1 MEVFMNSFLARARYA
16 APALAL
22 AMAIPAVAQ
31 AAPGYTDSRV
41 ALRAGPGG
49 DYPRIITL
57 QRNARVNIH
66 GCIRRYDWCDVS
78 VAGIRG
84 WVPADELMFRYRGR
98 PVRVMEYGP
107 RISLPT
113 LTFSFDTYWDNNYRR
128 SNFYRDRDRYRAVWR
143 RDMDRDGIPNQF
155 DRDRDGDG
163 VRNNRDRRPNDPSV
177 NRVDRDLDN
186 DGIRNDRDR
195 DRDGDG
201 TPNNRD
207 VRPNN
212 PRVDQVDRDLDN
224 DGVRNDRDRDRDGDG
239 VRNRNDAAPSN
250 PRRD

>member
-1 MEVFMNSFLARARYA
+1 MSTVLARARYA

-22 AMAIPAVAQ
+22 AMAFPAVAQ

-49 DYPRIITL
+49 EYPRIATL

-78 VAGIRG
+78 VGRARG

-113 LTFSFDTYWDNNYRR
+113 LGFSIDTYWDDNYRR
-128 SNFYRDRDRYRAVWR
+128 SDFYRDRDRYRQVWN
-143 RDMDRDGIPNQF
+143 RDQDRDGVPNRF
-155 DRDRDGDG
+155 DRDRDG
-163 VRNNRDRRPNDPSV
+163 
-177 NRVDRDLDN
+177 

-207 VRPNN
+207 IRPNN
-212 PRVDQVDRDLDN
+212 PRVDQADRDLDN
-224 DGVRNDRDRDRDGDG
+224 DGVRNARDRDRDGDG
-239 VRNRNDAAPSN
+239 VRNRNDRAPNN